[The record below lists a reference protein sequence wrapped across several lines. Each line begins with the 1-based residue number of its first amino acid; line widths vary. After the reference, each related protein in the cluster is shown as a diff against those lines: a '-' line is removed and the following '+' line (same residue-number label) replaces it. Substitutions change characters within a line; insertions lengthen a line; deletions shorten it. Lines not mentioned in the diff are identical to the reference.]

1 MNQQPVFAKH
11 QWQERVKHEFGI
23 SSVKQFVMESA
34 ADRWSMK
41 TTALMMSIQ
50 PETLKRY
57 CGIKNIKFCE
67 RAQLR
72 DDCKPKPL
80 KKGIVRNPWGAK
92 GKPQL

>member
-1 MNQQPVFAKH
+1 METQPVFTKH
-11 QWQERVKHEFGI
+11 QWQDRVKHEFGVD
-23 SSVKQFVMESA
+23 SVKQFVQESA

-57 CGIKNIKFCE
+57 CRIKNIEFPD
-67 RAQLR
+67 RMQLR

-80 KKGIVRNPWGAK
+80 KKGIIRNPYGRK
-92 GKPQL
+92 GKP